1 MEKYVIKRT
10 KAYEVFDKLMYAYQH
25 KKFPYNLP
33 TAQPPQI
40 IENMPKGLVFRT
52 REHACY
58 LFCLCYYMRGEIRSD
73 VAM

>member
-40 IENMPKGLVFRT
+40 IENMPKIAIAYVRHLIT
-52 REHACY
+52 RDIYKAY
-58 LFCLCYYMRGEIRSD
+58 KIN
-73 VAM
+73 